1 MAAASPSLWIKH
13 WTEYAAANALNAQAA
28 YLSLGDREEHCRNQR
43 MCRIGDCVRT
53 EHRLLGE
60 LLGEEHT
67 TLEWNPGGHFGQEAE
82 RTARAFS
89 WCINNH

>member
-1 MAAASPSLWIKH
+1 
-13 WTEYAAANALNAQAA
+13 
-28 YLSLGDREEHCRNQR
+28 